1 MRGEALRWGRRWAP
15 GVAVMG
21 VLAAG
26 VLALGGCTADAD
38 AEPGPSVSTS
48 GSPTA
53 SASPSQSPIVAPVR
67 PAEMERSDEVG
78 ALAAAEYFMELFAYV
93 MATGDVVEWDAVSYG
108 ECEFCSRIRE
118 DVQRVYEAGGRY
130 SGGALLDVTAVAGP
144 QHPTLGGYPV
154 TVDFSVGPGSEHDA
168 AGAVVR
174 ELSSEDESVVVDTV
188 FTAKGWT
195 LVELSVDAS
204 FSVYAP

>member
-1 MRGEALRWGRRWAP
+1 MRGEALRWGRRWAA

-48 GSPTA
+48 GSPTV

-78 ALAAAEYFMELFAYV
+78 ALAAAEYFMELHEFTYASGSTTEWSAASGQSCGFCTSVLQAVTSAY
-93 MATGDVVEWDAVSYG
+93 S
-108 ECEFCSRIRE
+108 
-118 DVQRVYEAGGRY
+118 AGGRIEN
-130 SGGALLDVTAVAGP
+130 GASSFTDFALVGHDIGLNVFGVSLSFDVEE
-144 QHPTLGGYPV
+144 
-154 TVDFSVGPGSEHDA
+154 SRRIDA
-168 AGAVVR
+168 AGTVTGVIPAESGTLIL
-174 ELSSEDESVVVDTV
+174 ELAPS
-188 FTAKGWT
+188 ARGWT
-195 LVELSVDAS
+195 IFGADVADGGTE
-204 FSVYAP
+204 

>member
-48 GSPTA
+48 GSPTV

-93 MATGDVVEWDAVSYG
+93 MATGDVVEWDAVSDPSCG
-108 ECEFCSRIRE
+108 FCAGVRG
-118 DVQRVYEAGGRY
+118 DVVRVYEAGGRFEGLSLTTAGSEVLGY
-130 SGGALLDVTAVAGP
+130 DEVLNGFGVGITFELPAGLERSAAGDVVGERAGDSGLAVLDVTPSEQGW
-144 QHPTLGGYPV
+144 HL
-154 TVDFSVGPGSEHDA
+154 VGLSLLEA
-168 AGAVVR
+168 A
-174 ELSSEDESVVVDTV
+174 
-188 FTAKGWT
+188 
-195 LVELSVDAS
+195 
-204 FSVYAP
+204 P

>member
-1 MRGEALRWGRRWAP
+1 MRGEALRWGRRWAA

-48 GSPTA
+48 GSPTV

-78 ALAAAEYFMELFAYV
+78 ALAAAEYFMELFSYVFRSGDLAEWNAVSAQDCSFCANVLADVEATYLPGGSYRGGAFARERAELVAHDPSIGVYTASVAFSIGEFEVVDRAGAYV
-93 MATGDVVEWDAVSYG
+93 RTIDA
-108 ECEFCSRIRE
+108 
-118 DVQRVYEAGGRY
+118 EAGT
-130 SGGALLDVTAVAGP
+130 ALLDVI
-144 QHPTLGGYPV
+144 H
-154 TVDFSVGPGSEHDA
+154 A
-168 AGAVVR
+168 A
-174 ELSSEDESVVVDTV
+174 D
-188 FTAKGWT
+188 GWT
-195 LVELSVDAS
+195 LLGGMPRPADQ
-204 FSVYAP
+204 P

>member
-1 MRGEALRWGRRWAP
+1 MRGEALRWGRRWAA

-48 GSPTA
+48 GSPTV

-93 MATGDVVEWDAVSYG
+93 MATGDVVEWDAVSDPSCG
-108 ECEFCSRIRE
+108 FCANVRTDASDIFG
-118 DVQRVYEAGGRY
+118 AGGSYR
-130 SGGALLDVTAVAGP
+130 GGAFSLTAGEVVGFDPTFAVHAVQFRYTADSATVLNGDGSMAREIPASDGYLVLDVGYLPTGWVLVTGGARTGP
-144 QHPTLGGYPV
+144 
-154 TVDFSVGPGSEHDA
+154 
-168 AGAVVR
+168 VVP
-174 ELSSEDESVVVDTV
+174 S
-188 FTAKGWT
+188 
-195 LVELSVDAS
+195 
-204 FSVYAP
+204 